1 MDAKALLA
9 RAIAILDGGA
19 KWVKYRNAVDVKGNP
34 VPIMSPRAVAWDIFG
49 ALKKAHYESG
59 NDSWEEYHIA
69 YKSAKDNIPDDFR
82 NRDIE
87 DWNDYGDFA
96 SAISIYSGK
105 GILPKPPKPPTP
117 QPNPPSGVEEVL
129 GSKSD
134 TMIKFHGDFLIKI
147 SKSTSPKTPKR
158 VLSGANNAALLTT
171 ENNLIEVE

>member
-34 VPIMSPRAVAWDIFG
+34 VPIMSLRAVAWDIFG

-59 NDSWEEYHIA
+59 NESWEEYHIA
-69 YKSAKDNIPDDFR
+69 YNSAKNNIPDDFH

-105 GILPKPPKPPTP
+105 GILPKPPKPD
-117 QPNPPSGVEEVL
+117 PNPPKPSTADEVL

-134 TMIKFHGDFLIKI
+134 TAIKFHGDILIKI
-147 SKSTSPKTPKR
+147 TKTNLKTPKR
-158 VLSGANNAALLTT
+158 VLSGANDAALLTT

>member
-59 NDSWEEYHIA
+59 NESWEEFHIA
-69 YKSAKDNIPDDFR
+69 YNSAKNNIPDDFH

-105 GILPKPPKPPTP
+105 GILPKPPKPPK
-117 QPNPPSGVEEVL
+117 PNPNPSTADVVL

-134 TMIKFHGDFLIKI
+134 TAIKFYGNILIKI
-147 SKSTSPKTPKR
+147 PKADPKKPKK
-158 VLSGANNAALLTT
+158 VLSGANDAALLTT

>member
-34 VPIMSPRAVAWDIFG
+34 VPIMSSRAVAWDIFG

-69 YKSAKDNIPDDFR
+69 YNSAKNNIPEDFR

-105 GILPKPPKPPTP
+105 GILPKPPKPPKP
-117 QPNPPSGVEEVL
+117 NPNPPTTVDEVL

-134 TMIKFHGDFLIKI
+134 TAIKFHGDILIKI
-147 SKSTSPKTPKR
+147 TKTNPKTPKR
-158 VLSGANNAALLTT
+158 VLSGANDAALLTT

>member
-19 KWVKYRNAVDVKGNP
+19 KWVKYRNAVDAKGNP

-59 NDSWEEYHIA
+59 NVSWEEYHIA
-69 YKSAKDNIPDDFR
+69 YNSAKNNIPDDFH

-105 GILPKPPKPPTP
+105 GILPKPPKPDPK
-117 QPNPPSGVEEVL
+117 PPKPSTADEVL

-134 TMIKFHGDFLIKI
+134 TAIKFHGDILIKVT
-147 SKSTSPKTPKR
+147 KTEPKQKKR

>member
-9 RAIAILDGGA
+9 RAIAILSGGA
-19 KWVKYRNAVDVKGNP
+19 KWVKYRNAVDEKGRP
-34 VPIMSPRAVAWDIFG
+34 VPIMSPRAVKWDIFG

-59 NDSWEEYHIA
+59 NESWEEFHIA
-69 YKSAKDNIPDDFR
+69 YNSAKNNIPDDFH

-105 GILPKPPKPPTP
+105 GILPKPPNPPK
-117 QPNPPSGVEEVL
+117 PNPNPSTADEVL

-134 TMIKFHGDFLIKI
+134 TAIKFHGDILIKI
-147 SKSTSPKTPKR
+147 PKADPKKPKK
-158 VLSGANNAALLTT
+158 VLSGANDAALLTT

>member
-59 NDSWEEYHIA
+59 NESWEEFHIA
-69 YKSAKDNIPDDFR
+69 YNSAKNNIPDDFH

-105 GILPKPPKPPTP
+105 GILPKPPKPN
-117 QPNPPSGVEEVL
+117 PNPSTADEVL

-134 TMIKFHGDFLIKI
+134 TAIKFNGDILIKI
-147 SKSTSPKTPKR
+147 PKVDPKKSKK
-158 VLSGANNAALLTT
+158 VLSGANDAALLTT

>member
-19 KWVKYRNAVDVKGNP
+19 KWVKYRNAVDAKGNP

-69 YKSAKDNIPDDFR
+69 YNSAKNNIPEDFH

-105 GILPKPPKPPTP
+105 GILPKPPKPNPK
-117 QPNPPSGVEEVL
+117 PNPSTADEVL

-134 TMIKFHGDFLIKI
+134 TAIKFHGDIMIKI
-147 SKSTSPKTPKR
+147 TKSNPKKR
-158 VLSGANNAALLTT
+158 VLSGANDAALLTT

>member
-59 NDSWEEYHIA
+59 NESWEEYHIA
-69 YKSAKDNIPDDFR
+69 YNSAKNNIPEDFR

-87 DWNDYGDFA
+87 DWNDYSDFA

-105 GILPKPPKPPTP
+105 GILPKPPKPNPK
-117 QPNPPSGVEEVL
+117 PNPPTTVDEVL

-134 TMIKFHGDFLIKI
+134 TAIKFHGDILIKI
-147 SKSTSPKTPKR
+147 TKTNPKTPKR
-158 VLSGANNAALLTT
+158 VLSGASDAALLTT

>member
-59 NDSWEEYHIA
+59 NESWEEYHIA
-69 YKSAKDNIPDDFR
+69 YNSAKNNIPEDFR

-105 GILPKPPKPPTP
+105 GILPKPPKPPK
-117 QPNPPSGVEEVL
+117 PSMADEVL

-134 TMIKFHGDFLIKI
+134 NAIKFHGDILIKI
-147 SKSTSPKTPKR
+147 TKTNPKTPKR
-158 VLSGANNAALLTT
+158 VLSGANDAALLTT

>member
-19 KWVKYRNAVDVKGNP
+19 KWVKYRNAVDAKGNP

-59 NDSWEEYHIA
+59 NVSWEEYHIA
-69 YKSAKDNIPDDFR
+69 YNSAKNNIPEDFH

-105 GILPKPPKPPTP
+105 GILPKPPRPDPKPPK
-117 QPNPPSGVEEVL
+117 PSTTDEVL
-129 GSKSD
+129 GNKSD
-134 TMIKFHGDFLIKI
+134 TAIKFHGDILIKI
-147 SKSTSPKTPKR
+147 TKTEPKKPKR
-158 VLSGANNAALLTT
+158 VLSGANNAALMTT

>member
-69 YKSAKDNIPDDFR
+69 YNSAKNNIPEDFR
-82 NRDIE
+82 NRDIG

-105 GILPKPPKPPTP
+105 GILPKPPKPNPK
-117 QPNPPSGVEEVL
+117 PNPPTTVDEVM

-134 TMIKFHGDFLIKI
+134 TAIKFHGDILIKI
-147 SKSTSPKTPKR
+147 TKTNPKTPKR
-158 VLSGANNAALLTT
+158 VLSGANDAALLTT

>member
-59 NDSWEEYHIA
+59 NESWEEFHIA
-69 YKSAKDNIPDDFR
+69 YNSAKNNIPDDFH

-105 GILPKPPKPPTP
+105 GILPKPPKPN
-117 QPNPPSGVEEVL
+117 PNPSTADEVL

-134 TMIKFHGDFLIKI
+134 TAIKFHGDILIKI
-147 SKSTSPKTPKR
+147 PKADPKKPKK
-158 VLSGANNAALLTT
+158 VLSGANDAALLTT

>member
-19 KWVKYRNAVDVKGNP
+19 KWVKYRNAVDAKGNP

-69 YKSAKDNIPDDFR
+69 YNSAKNNIPEDFR

-105 GILPKPPKPPTP
+105 GILPKPPKPN
-117 QPNPPSGVEEVL
+117 PNPPTTVDEVL

-134 TMIKFHGDFLIKI
+134 TAIKFHGDILIKI
-147 SKSTSPKTPKR
+147 TKSNPKKR
-158 VLSGANNAALLTT
+158 VLSGANDAALLTT

>member
-1 MDAKALLA
+1 
-9 RAIAILDGGA
+9 
-19 KWVKYRNAVDVKGNP
+19 
-34 VPIMSPRAVAWDIFG
+34 MSPRAVKWDIFG

-59 NDSWEEYHIA
+59 NESWEEFHIA
-69 YKSAKDNIPDDFR
+69 YNSAKNNIPDDFH

-105 GILPKPPKPPTP
+105 GILPKPPKPPK
-117 QPNPPSGVEEVL
+117 PNPNPSTADEVL

-134 TMIKFHGDFLIKI
+134 TAIKFHGDILIKI
-147 SKSTSPKTPKR
+147 PKVDPKKPKN
-158 VLSGANNAALLTT
+158 VLSGANDAALLTT

>member
-69 YKSAKDNIPDDFR
+69 YNSAKNNIPEDFR
-82 NRDIE
+82 NMDIE

-105 GILPKPPKPPTP
+105 GILPKPPKPNPK
-117 QPNPPSGVEEVL
+117 PNPPTTVDEVM

-134 TMIKFHGDFLIKI
+134 TAIKFHGDILIKI
-147 SKSTSPKTPKR
+147 TKTNPKTPKR
-158 VLSGANNAALLTT
+158 VLSGANVAALLTT

>member
-9 RAIAILDGGA
+9 RAIAILSGGVN
-19 KWVKYRNAVDVKGNP
+19 WVKYRNAVDDKGRP
-34 VPIMSPRAVAWDIFG
+34 VPIMSPRAVKWDIFG

-59 NDSWEEYHIA
+59 NESWEEFHIA
-69 YKSAKDNIPDDFR
+69 YNSAKNNIPDDFH

-87 DWNDYGDFA
+87 DWSDYGDFA

-105 GILPKPPKPPTP
+105 GILPKPPKPN
-117 QPNPPSGVEEVL
+117 PNPSTADEVL

-134 TMIKFHGDFLIKI
+134 TAIKFHGDILIKI
-147 SKSTSPKTPKR
+147 PKADPKKPKK
-158 VLSGANNAALLTT
+158 VLSGANDAALLTT

>member
-59 NDSWEEYHIA
+59 NESWEEFHIA
-69 YKSAKDNIPDDFR
+69 YNSAKKNIPEDFH

-105 GILPKPPKPPTP
+105 GIPPKPPKPN
-117 QPNPPSGVEEVL
+117 PNPSTADEVL

-134 TMIKFHGDFLIKI
+134 TAIKFHGDILIKI
-147 SKSTSPKTPKR
+147 PKADPKKPKK
-158 VLSGANNAALLTT
+158 VLSGANDAALLTT